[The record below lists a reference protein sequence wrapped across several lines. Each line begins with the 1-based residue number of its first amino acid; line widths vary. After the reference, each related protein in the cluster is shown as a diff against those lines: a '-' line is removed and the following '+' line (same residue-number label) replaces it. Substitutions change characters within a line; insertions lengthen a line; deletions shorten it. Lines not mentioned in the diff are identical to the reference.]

1 MTKML
6 TAGFAL
12 AAVFA
17 ASGQVHAYVNYPWCV
32 YGDTRGMDCVF
43 STKEQCAE
51 DGRGRGFGTQCR
63 LNPNYDPRLP
73 SVVERIPAKPPGQTA
88 SIPPDQTRRKSRH
101 H

>member
-1 MTKML
+1 MKQLT
-6 TAGFAL
+6 TAGLAL
-12 AAVFA
+12 SAVFA
-17 ASGQVHAYVNYPWCV
+17 ASGDVRAYVNYPWCV

-73 SVVERIPAKPPGQTA
+73 SVIERIPAKPPGQTGP
-88 SIPPDQTRRKSRH
+88 IPVQQTRHKSRGY
-101 H
+101 